1 MNLVPTPDDLALPDA
16 DVLPR
21 RNGREVERIFEKIL
35 DDIISGVL
43 LPGAKV
49 NEPVIARAMGV
60 SRGPLREAIRRL
72 EERQLVQ
79 RIPNYGARVVQ
90 HKPCEVLD
98 ALLIR
103 ESLEGL
109 AARLAAQNMS
119 AEEVSEL
126 RAEYELGVSPE
137 RPPGHH
143 SEFHRRIV
151 RGSHNARLIRM
162 LNDDFYQLFKLWR
175 MTLGWLRYGG
185 EESWGEHERI
195 LDAIEHRDADVAEL
209 LMRRHIRR
217 LREQS
222 EARLLAFTGTDSVEA
237 ATAFLARN

>member
-1 MNLVPTPDDLALPDA
+1 LSLRPDA
-16 DVLPR
+16 QLPFAPEAPR
-21 RNGREVERIFEKIL
+21 RDGREVERVFDKLL
-35 DDIISGVL
+35 DDITSGVL

-49 NEPVIARAMGV
+49 NEPEIARAMGV

-79 RIPNYGARVVQ
+79 CIPNYGARVVD
-90 HKPCEVLD
+90 HKPREVLD

-109 AARLAAQNMS
+109 AARLAAQNMTAS
-119 AEEVSEL
+119 ELREL
-126 RAEYELGVSPE
+126 RAEYELGISPQ
-137 RPPGHH
+137 RPKGHH

-151 RGSHNARLIRM
+151 RGAHNARLERL
-162 LNDDFYQLFKLWR
+162 LNNDFFQLFKLWR
-175 MTLGWLRYGG
+175 MTLAWLRYGG
-185 EESWGEHERI
+185 EESWDEHERI

-222 EARLLAFTGTDSVEA
+222 EARLLAHTGTDSVEA
-237 ATAFLARN
+237 ATAYLARN